1 MIIFTEPFYD
11 YNLMTS
17 VVRVPIPLCFEV
29 DQRNHLTLDSSFGMI
44 VEENS
49 SNDLALG
56 AFWLTKL

>member
-1 MIIFTEPFYD
+1 
-11 YNLMTS
+11 MTS

-29 DQRNHLTLDSSFGMI
+29 DQQNHLTLDSSFGMI